1 MTGTSNQR
9 LRRKL
14 YVEPLLVFASL
25 VAMIAP
31 AFAGGGL
38 ILRDDV
44 CVITIG
50 FYEAHFTAYQPDT
63 RGSEEFCRDFPD
75 TGETLFVLDYL
86 HSGLKRVPVDFRIL
100 KDTTGLGQ
108 FVRWEDV
115 EKMQNIEG
123 ATVFYQPPAI
133 EPGGSYRVQYDFSEA
148 GDYIGIVTAGHPTN
162 DKTYNSVFA
171 FSVDK
176 PGYPFWL
183 LYMLVAALFVYLFR
197 YAYVS
202 MANSDD

>member
-14 YVEPLLVFASL
+14 YVEPLLVFTSL
-25 VAMIAP
+25 IAMIAP

-115 EKMQNIEG
+115 EKMQDIEG

-171 FSVDK
+171 FSVGK
-176 PGYPFWL
+176 PNYPFWL